1 MHQGKAD
8 SRKILFR
15 RLSACALA
23 VFLLSGGGFARA
35 DEAFPTPLP
44 ENITAAD
51 QLEIDDRFEELN
63 LYTVTFRNTRAY
75 TPEVFNP
82 GKVTESDYIRSESG
96 SGDDWYHYRYED
108 DSELTIPGNTELIYG
123 NRNYERYSQLLTY
136 LDNAGIT
143 AEERENGPYSLQ
155 DALERS
161 HSLFDRL
168 HIGNL
173 VMDRAVALP
182 SSRIRTLTDDMKRF
196 YSGAQKLYCFDSFP
210 DEIGAWY
217 LTFRQELSGI
227 RSAGVPQVRIVLTG
241 EGTALLELNR
251 IIDHVNDDYE
261 LTAGATWQDAI
272 RLFTETHGQKS
283 FESELYSESFEISR
297 INIAYDYE
305 LTHDDFTSLD
315 AKIFPCWQIEGSQ
328 AITLAEGTGIY
339 SPGTK
344 IIPFSEIYSIP
355 DGKKNINW

>member
-1 MHQGKAD
+1 MRQRKAD

-23 VFLLSGGGFARA
+23 VFVLSVSGLACA

-51 QLEIDDRFEELN
+51 HLEIDDRFEELS

-75 TPEVFNP
+75 TPEMFNP
-82 GKVTESDYIRSESG
+82 GKVTETDYIRSEYG
-96 SGDDWYHYRYED
+96 PGDDWYHYRYED

-123 NRNYERYSQLLTY
+123 SRDYERYSQLLTY
-136 LDNAGIT
+136 LENAGIS
-143 AEERENGPYSLQ
+143 EEKREDGLYPLQ

-168 HIGNL
+168 HLGNL
-173 VMDRAVALP
+173 VMDQAVALP

-210 DEIGAWY
+210 KEIGAWY

-227 RSAGVPQVRIVLTG
+227 RSAGVPQVRIVLT
-241 EGTALLELNR
+241 EDGTALLELNR

-261 LTAGATWQDAI
+261 LTAGTSWQDAL
-272 RLFTETHGQKS
+272 RLFTATHEQKN
-283 FESELYSESFEISR
+283 FESDLYSESFEISR

-305 LTHDDFTSLD
+305 MPRDDSATLD
-315 AKIFPCWQIEGSQ
+315 AKVFPCWQIEGSQ
-328 AITLAEGTGIY
+328 AITLAEGPGVY

>member
-1 MHQGKAD
+1 M
-8 SRKILFR
+8 
-15 RLSACALA
+15 
-23 VFLLSGGGFARA
+23 
-35 DEAFPTPLP
+35 
-44 ENITAAD
+44 
-51 QLEIDDRFEELN
+51 
-63 LYTVTFRNTRAY
+63 
-75 TPEVFNP
+75 
-82 GKVTESDYIRSESG
+82 
-96 SGDDWYHYRYED
+96 
-108 DSELTIPGNTELIYG
+108 
-123 NRNYERYSQLLTY
+123 
-136 LDNAGIT
+136 
-143 AEERENGPYSLQ
+143 
-155 DALERS
+155 
-161 HSLFDRL
+161 
-168 HIGNL
+168 
-173 VMDRAVALP
+173 
-182 SSRIRTLTDDMKRF
+182 
-196 YSGAQKLYCFDSFP
+196 
-210 DEIGAWY
+210 
-217 LTFRQELSGI
+217 
-227 RSAGVPQVRIVLTG
+227 LTG

-328 AITLAEGTGIY
+328 AITLAEGPGIY

>member
-1 MHQGKAD
+1 MRQRKAD
-8 SRKILFR
+8 SWKILFR
-15 RLSACALA
+15 RLPACALA
-23 VFLLSGGGFARA
+23 VFVLSASGFARA
-35 DEAFPTPLP
+35 DEVLPTPLP
-44 ENITAAD
+44 EHITAAD
-51 QLEIDDRFEELN
+51 HLEIDDRFEELSF
-63 LYTVTFRNTRAY
+63 YTVTFRNTRAY
-75 TPEVFNP
+75 TPEMFNP
-82 GKVTESDYIRSESG
+82 GKVTESDYIQSESG

-123 NRNYERYSQLLTY
+123 SRDYERYSQLLTY
-136 LDNAGIT
+136 LDNAGIS
-143 AEERENGPYSLQ
+143 AEERETAPYPLQ

-161 HSLFDRL
+161 NSLFDRL

-182 SSRIRTLTDDMKRF
+182 SSRIRALTDDMKRF

-241 EGTALLELNR
+241 DGTALLELNR

-261 LTAGATWQDAI
+261 LTAAATWQDAV
-272 RLFTETHGQKS
+272 RLFTATHEQKS
-283 FESELYSESFEISR
+283 SESELYSESFEISR

-305 LTHDDFTSLD
+305 MPRDDSATLD
-315 AKIFPCWQIEGSQ
+315 AKVFPCWQIEGSQ
-328 AITLAEGTGIY
+328 EITLAEGPEIHN
-339 SPGTK
+339 PGTK
-344 IIPFSEIYSIP
+344 IIPFSEVYSIP